1 MIVAREKTGWHQTGA
16 DGEKPARQVKRP
28 RKSPK
33 PRLDRW
39 LVTGMVLVFF
49 LTGLLIT
56 YYYAR
61 LFSLSYQIS
70 RLEKELA
77 GLKVEN
83 HSLEEEVSRLASLDR
98 VEALAV
104 NKLGMVRPEGG
115 RVLVV
120 TLPENQKGAPGTGVN
135 ERTQSPAQAYK
146 SALIEAFDELVNRVE
161 KKAGL
166 SHRTAKA
173 AT

>member
-1 MIVAREKTGWHQTGA
+1 MIMAREKTGWHENGA
-16 DGEKPARQVKRP
+16 AGKKTSCRIKRNWKRP
-28 RKSPK
+28 RPK
-33 PRLDRW
+33 LDRL
-39 LVTGMVLVFF
+39 LVTGTVLVFF
-49 LTGLLIT
+49 LTGLLVT

-83 HSLEEEVSRLASLDR
+83 HSLEEEVSRLASLSR

-120 TLPENQKGAPGTGVN
+120 TLPENHDDTPGNGVN
-135 ERTQSPAQAYK
+135 RGIQPPGWTSK
-146 SALIEAFDELVNRVE
+146 SVLIEAFDELVNKME
-161 KKAGL
+161 KKNWFGHL
-166 SHRTAKA
+166 TGGA